1 MAEYKIASTTSTAW
15 PSGQPSGPFLDMLHV
30 VSAVD
35 IRHVFDLM
43 DRDGDGRIS
52 IVELASV
59 LASLGEARPLDMARR
74 MMAQADTDGDGF
86 VDFNEFL
93 AVNKTCAAA
102 GACAGAVPAGSRA
115 SSRRSGSTGSRG
127 SSMEE
132 LEFPRNGNDAGAGE
146 ICLASAGDADMAVA
160 NSPESDSASMDEL
173 LAAFRSFDKNG
184 DGYITADELR
194 EMLLRIGA
202 GEGDDDGDVTLAEC
216 ERMIRGVDSDGDG
229 RVCFSEFVNMM
240 R

>member
-1 MAEYKIASTTSTAW
+1 MIH
-15 PSGQPSGPFLDMLHV
+15 G

-35 IRHVFDLM
+35 IRHVFNLM
-43 DRDGDGRIS
+43 DRDRDGRIS
-52 IVELASV
+52 TVELASV
-59 LASLGEARPLDMARR
+59 LASLGETRPNDMARK

-93 AVNKTCAAA
+93 AVNK
-102 GACAGAVPAGSRA
+102 ACVGVGSGRVAAGSRI
-115 SSRRSGSTGSRG
+115 SSGRSGSTGSRG

-132 LEFPRNGNDAGAGE
+132 LEIPRNDAGLGE
-146 ICLASAGDADMAVA
+146 ICLASAGDADMAVVD
-160 NSPESDSASMDEL
+160 SPDSDSASMDDL

-184 DGYITADELR
+184 DGYITPDELR

-202 GEGDDDGDVTLAEC
+202 GDENDDGDVSLAEC
-216 ERMIRGVDSDGDG
+216 ERMIRRVDADGDG

-240 R
+240 SGDNNGLSNSC